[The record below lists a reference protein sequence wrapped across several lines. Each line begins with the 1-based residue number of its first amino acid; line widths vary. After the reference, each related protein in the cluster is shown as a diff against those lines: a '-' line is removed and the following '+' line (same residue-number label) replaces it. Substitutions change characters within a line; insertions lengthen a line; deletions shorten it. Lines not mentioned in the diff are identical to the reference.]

1 MFKLHQHQKKPEQ
14 RQHGQIL
21 GILLILYGC
30 FQLFGAIFMGVIMWA
45 ASGGHFYYSVLK
57 NPPLLVGF
65 GIVLIILVLPFLVA
79 YGLLERTKWAKSGVF
94 AMSVAGIL
102 LSFVLLLLPLLL
114 HWSTNRVVATTLL
127 GGTIT
132 LLCLYGIWIATRRA
146 VK

>member
-1 MFKLHQHQKKPEQ
+1 MEKSEP

-30 FQLFGAIFMGVIMWA
+30 FQLFGTIFMGVIMWA
-45 ASGGHFYYSVLK
+45 VTGGHFYYNILK
-57 NPPLLVGF
+57 TPPLLIGF
-65 GIVLIILVLPFLVA
+65 GILLLILVLPFLIA

-94 AMSVAGIL
+94 AMSVAGIV
-102 LSFVLLLLPLLL
+102 LSFVLLFLPLQL
-114 HWSTNRVVATTLL
+114 HWSTNRVIATTLL

-132 LLCLYGIWIATRRA
+132 LLCLYGIWIATRRT